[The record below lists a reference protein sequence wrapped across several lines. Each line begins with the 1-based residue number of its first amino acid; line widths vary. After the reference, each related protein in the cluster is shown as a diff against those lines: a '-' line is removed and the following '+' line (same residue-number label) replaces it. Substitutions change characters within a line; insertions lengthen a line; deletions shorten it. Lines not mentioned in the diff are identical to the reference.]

1 MRTSRAD
8 LPGKRKPEGSDP
20 STGLP
25 RVQKGKSQLCV
36 SLDWHEA
43 LEDLREVS
51 PQTKEGVMKTI
62 RFIID
67 VIRLIW
73 DQHFSKEARLG
84 RKQFKDTRT
93 LREPRE
99 K

>member
-1 MRTSRAD
+1 
-8 LPGKRKPEGSDP
+8 
-20 STGLP
+20 
-25 RVQKGKSQLCV
+25 
-36 SLDWHEA
+36 
-43 LEDLREVS
+43 
-51 PQTKEGVMKTI
+51 MKTI